1 MLWSQEKGTMA
12 GSGAGGHS
20 SGRTADHS
28 GFRPDRRGLAVL
40 TARLLAVASVA
51 LVPGPPPATSGETE
65 TETELFEHA
74 VKAAYAYNFVKLVTW
89 PESPLSRTP
98 TLYICVLDDD
108 YLADALDSTVRD
120 NRSRASSLGVGRFW
134 SIDQVVPCAVL
145 FVDRGAAP
153 QLPQILQQLRGWPV
167 LTVSDAEGFTERG
180 GAIGLFVEDGRVRFE
195 INAAVAR
202 TSGLQ
207 ISSKLLRL
215 SRTAGARARVAYPSH
230 LGRER

>member
-51 LVPGPPPATSGETE
+51 LVLGPPPATSGETE

-108 YLADALDSTVRD
+108 YLADALDRTVRD
-120 NRSRASSLGVGRFW
+120 NRSRASPWAWDGSGASTRSCRAQCCSSTAGPLRSCHRSSSSFGVG
-134 SIDQVVPCAVL
+134 PCS
-145 FVDRGAAP
+145 P
-153 QLPQILQQLRGWPV
+153 
-167 LTVSDAEGFTERG
+167 
-180 GAIGLFVEDGRVRFE
+180 
-195 INAAVAR
+195 
-202 TSGLQ
+202 
-207 ISSKLLRL
+207 
-215 SRTAGARARVAYPSH
+215 
-230 LGRER
+230 